1 MKDRTISVL
10 FLATCFSLWLNLLF
24 PRITASAEET
34 RGYTLQSVYL
44 KLVAIQSDLAEL
56 KREVGEINNG
66 LTAIQTG
73 SCRNPKV
80 C

>member
-1 MKDRTISVL
+1 MKDRTILVL

-34 RGYTLQSVYL
+34 PGYTLQSVYIR
-44 KLVAIQSDLAEL
+44 LVAIQSDLAEL
-56 KREVGEINNG
+56 KREVGEIENS